1 MWCFRLITVLQL
13 ITWPYLSASRRGC
26 RIGLHQLCITTEISW
41 CFLRQLDRLAH
52 LFCRVMCLHWLL
64 SIGMRPFGPVVC
76 CQGVCPA
83 LVRIHVLCQQT
94 SCDYV
99 SKTSGIKDQ
108 SMHFPSF
115 SIIFHHFPIIY
126 PSFSHNYHLL
136 SSIII
141 YHYLSLSIINHYYLL
156 MSQQSAGA
164 STLAPG
170 HRPWCQ
176 SASHWSHC
184 LGEHLSRW
192 GKAEFV

>member
-52 LFCRVMCLHWLL
+52 LFCRLMCLHWLL

-115 SIIFHHFPIIY
+115 SIIF

-141 YHYLSLSIINHYYLL
+141 YHYLSLTIITLWCRSNRLALLLWHLGTAHGARVPLTGHIAWGSILAVEAK
-156 MSQQSAGA
+156 QSLFN
-164 STLAPG
+164 T
-170 HRPWCQ
+170 
-176 SASHWSHC
+176 
-184 LGEHLSRW
+184 
-192 GKAEFV
+192 